1 MKKRSFLAAFV
12 LAVFII
18 LPILFFSALSVYP
31 TAVCFAEE
39 NATVYLPENR
49 FADFLFEHS
58 VGSAVIITVSN
69 LDDRL
74 DYKTFDRYIVLKT
87 RSGEDVP
94 YHYQPLDSAAIIG
107 FTLGKE
113 SVFLTLKE
121 ELNELPAA
129 ERSDPVIDTDLPLRV
144 DPDSYIRATSSVRS
158 GKITLS
164 VTSRAENETLMT
176 RASSYFE
183 KNKLTVANANHFELD
198 LRLKKVGS
206 EESEPLYF
214 GGEGNNLKVR
224 IELPDYNKKYGYVLL
239 SDLGAQGVS
248 VKVLTVTEIDG
259 YAYTEAEL
267 ARNGSFSVVAYR
279 KENFPPWA
287 IALTVCGGMFLI
299 GGGALLS
306 VLLKKRG
313 AKNKT
318 KKADAPVDQSEENKK
333 EKDPES
339 NDKES
344 QNKQNT

>member
-1 MKKRSFLAAFV
+1 MKKRSYLAALV

-18 LPILFFSALSVYP
+18 LPILFFGALSVYP
-31 TAVCFAEE
+31 TEVCFAGE

-49 FADFLFEHS
+49 FADFSFEHS
-58 VGSAVIITVSN
+58 VGSAVVITVSN

-87 RSGEDVP
+87 RSGEDVQ
-94 YHYQPLDSAAIIG
+94 YQYQPLDSAAIIG
-107 FTLGKE
+107 FTLGTE

-121 ELNELPAA
+121 DLNELPAA

-164 VTSRAENETLMT
+164 VASRAENETLMT

-183 KNKLTVANANHFELD
+183 KNKLTVSNANHFELD

-206 EESEPLYF
+206 EVSEPLYF

-267 ARNGSFSVVAYR
+267 ARNGSFSVVAYK

-287 IALTVCGGMFLI
+287 IALTVCGGLLLV
-299 GGGALLS
+299 GGGALS
-306 VLLKKRG
+306 GILLKKRG
-313 AKNKT
+313 AKTKT
-318 KKADAPVDQSEENKK
+318 KKDEASDEGQNTDKQ

-344 QNKQNT
+344 QNG

>member
-1 MKKRSFLAAFV
+1 MKKRRLPTVFV
-12 LAVFII
+12 SAVFII
-18 LPILFFSALSVYP
+18 LPILFFGALSLYP
-31 TAVCFAEE
+31 SADCFAEE

-49 FADFLFEHS
+49 FADFSFEHS
-58 VGSAVIITVSN
+58 VGSAVIVTVTN

-74 DYKTFDRYIVLKT
+74 DYKTFERYIALKT

-94 YHYQPLDSAAIIG
+94 YQYQPLDSAAIIG

-121 ELNELPAA
+121 DLNELPGA
-129 ERSDPVIDTDLPLRV
+129 ERSDPVIETDLPLRL

-158 GKITLS
+158 GKITLNIA
-164 VTSRAENETLMT
+164 SRAENETLMT

-198 LRLKKVGS
+198 LRLKKIGA
-206 EESEPLYF
+206 EESVPLYF

-267 ARNGSFSVVAYR
+267 FRNGSFSVVAYQ

-287 IALTVCGGMFLI
+287 IALTVCGGLLLI
-299 GGGALLS
+299 GGGTLLS
-306 VLLKKRG
+306 ILFKKRG
-313 AKNKT
+313 AKTKT
-318 KKADAPVDQSEENKK
+318 KKADAPIDKTEEDKK